1 MELQSCIDAVVHTG
15 IQAYIGLLC
24 CGERARSRRLFADT
38 MQISSLAAGGPSA
51 RLPGAH
57 SAAASLGGVMI
68 FFTLRSLLSSL
79 LVLRATAYW
88 SRVPSLVE
96 LQEACIALSRCLG
109 TTVPR
114 AIGSRAGE
122 ARDDDDAVGYASRA

>member
-1 MELQSCIDAVVHTG
+1 MELQSCVDAVVHAG
-15 IQAYIGLLC
+15 IQSYIGLLC

-38 MQISSLAAGGPSA
+38 MQISSLAAGGPST
-51 RLPGAH
+51 RLPGARDG
-57 SAAASLGGVMI
+57 AASLGGVLL

-88 SRVPSLVE
+88 ARVPSLVE
-96 LQEACIALSRCLG
+96 LQEACIALNRCLG

-114 AIGSRAGE
+114 AVGSRGGGD
-122 ARDDDDAVGYASRA
+122 RDDDDAAGVACRA